1 MWSHS
6 FLASCGNVSPGCH
19 NQRYPGNLCRTD
31 QMSLSV
37 PVNSV
42 PAARGEVQT
51 HPCNTFMLIIP
62 PEASAEGWF
71 VGAMGTGGNGLKTL
85 TSFYP
90 NCHKAT
96 GSWQLIQL
104 KFSQRTSGWKFVQP
118 IAAPCTNPGIRF
130 RDLYFLRSVIWIYFF
145 VNHLLYAYI
154 ITIAALSLSSWIS
167 CGTQGILWLF

>member
-6 FLASCGNVSPGCH
+6 FLASCGNANPGSH
-19 NQRYPGNLCRTD
+19 SKGTQGTYAELIRR
-31 QMSLSV
+31 LSV

-42 PAARGEVQT
+42 PAARGEVQM
-51 HPCNTFMLIIP
+51 HPCFMLNIP

-71 VGAMGTGGNGLKTL
+71 VGATSRGGNGLRTI

-104 KFSQRTSGWKFVQP
+104 KFSQGTSGWKFVQP
-118 IAAPCTNPGIRF
+118 VAAPCTNPSISF
-130 RDLYFLRSVIWIYFF
+130 RDLYFLHSVIWIYFF